1 MYEIKQFYLKT
12 FEITLII
19 YCSFT
24 LVVELRYFFVTNAT
38 EVGQLIVNKIK
49 HLYYLLK
56 QKNTIITNKVR
67 RPSYYE
73 ARIPQ

>member
-1 MYEIKQFYLKT
+1 MGCRAT
-12 FEITLII
+12 II
-19 YCSFT
+19 
-24 LVVELRYFFVTNAT
+24 FVTNAT

-49 HLYYLLK
+49 HLYYSLK
-56 QKNTIITNKVR
+56 QKSTIITNKVR